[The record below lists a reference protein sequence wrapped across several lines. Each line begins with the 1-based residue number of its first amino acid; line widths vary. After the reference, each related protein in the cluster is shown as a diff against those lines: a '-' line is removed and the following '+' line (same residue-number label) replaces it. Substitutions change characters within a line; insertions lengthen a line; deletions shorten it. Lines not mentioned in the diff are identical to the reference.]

1 MKLAKGIVG
10 ILFLAV
16 LASNILAISRWNES
30 RGVYDDVCYLR
41 QAHLFQRVGLAGF
54 DTDIAKDDD
63 RYLAGKLRDIGFAEW
78 NVPSRAPCHV
88 PMEKTQKIVLQ
99 YPPGTGAVLAL
110 FPAGFQVIPLYAVAN
125 LVALAFGFVALLR
138 ASSPASLALAA
149 TFGLAALYLMINP
162 TKASYSMAP
171 TMIVCALAGF
181 CSARLFASNTSRER
195 LWFVLAVGLLI
206 GLSATFRL
214 PNLLLASG
222 YCLFFLGAFL
232 RAPSRQTFLEGL
244 VFGTACLIGT
254 VPTLASNWI
263 NAGSPFA
270 TTYGGV
276 DAVPPAIDIGTL
288 RQYLVDLQSF
298 LLLAAVAW
306 TAAIRRR
313 PGARQA
319 VLVVAANLAVNIA
332 FFATHPIFT
341 PYYTVPISML
351 SLWTLLFATVTPPET
366 TADNHA
372 LARSGSA

>member
-110 FPAGFQVIPLYAVAN
+110 FPAGFQVIPLYVVAN

-181 CSARLFASNTSRER
+181 CSARLFASNTSRKR

-372 LARSGSA
+372 LPRSGSA